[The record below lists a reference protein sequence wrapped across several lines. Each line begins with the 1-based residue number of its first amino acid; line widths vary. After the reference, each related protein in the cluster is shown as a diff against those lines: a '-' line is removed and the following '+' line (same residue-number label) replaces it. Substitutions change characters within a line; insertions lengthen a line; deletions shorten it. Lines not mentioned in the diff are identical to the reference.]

1 MDQMPAKRPR
11 KSLNFEKIIG
21 AGQNPNGFTAQT
33 ANGTAKAG
41 PQSGWNRQ
49 IKWPSDPQV
58 PADGAWNEANRSG
71 E

>member
-1 MDQMPAKRPR
+1 MDQMPPKRPR
-11 KSLNFEKIIG
+11 KSLDFEKIIM

-41 PQSGWNRQ
+41 PQPGWNRAFEFG
-49 IKWPSDPQV
+49 PRPQV
-58 PADGAWNEANRSG
+58 PATGAWTNANRTG